1 MPSQRLQGNRQR
13 AKAEVFL
20 KTKLQAAWQWWK
32 AVAHKI
38 GDVQARIILTAFYF
52 LIVGPFALV
61 IRFWSDPLR
70 LNSKNATGWIRR
82 SEDDGSSEGR
92 AREQF

>member
-1 MPSQRLQGNRQR
+1 M
-13 AKAEVFL
+13 KARFH
-20 KTKLQAAWQWWK
+20 AAWEWWK

-38 GDVQARIILTAFYF
+38 GDVQARIILTVFYF

-61 IRFWSDPLR
+61 IRFWSDPMR
-70 LNSKNATGWIRR
+70 LNSKNASGWIHRN
-82 SEDDGSSEGR
+82 DDGGSSESR

>member
-1 MPSQRLQGNRQR
+1 MPSQRLQGNRRR

-38 GDVQARIILTAFYF
+38 GDVQARIILTVFYF

-61 IRFWSDPLR
+61 IRFRSDPLR
-70 LNSKNATGWIRR
+70 LHAGHAAGWIRR
-82 SEDDGSSEGR
+82 DDSEESPATR